1 MLSIYAAMRSSGYAN
16 PIVID
21 AAYTDVYIQAAA
33 ISHQIPGILCIKK
46 KQLSFAGACALK
58 RLLNV
63 LYLFTY

>member
-1 MLSIYAAMRSSGYAN
+1 MGSSGYTD

-21 AAYTDVYIQAAA
+21 VEYTDMHIQAAA
-33 ISHQIPGILCIKK
+33 ISHQIPGILCIKKK

-63 LYLFTY
+63 LYLFAY